1 MDIYSYI
8 NLVSFYKMKPDI

>member
-8 NLVSFYKMKPDI
+8 MWVL